1 MSDVLDARFRAKA
14 LRNGRAVHP
23 LLRAHRARVRAAFV
37 VSRGFG
43 LPTFFSC
50 FFSVFSPVF
59 AVFVLDQ
66 VLLEGEVVLPTLS
79 IKCFFCRFLSRIPH
93 AHLFSLF

>member
-50 FFSVFSPVF
+50 FFSLCFPLF
-59 AVFVLDQ
+59 
-66 VLLEGEVVLPTLS
+66 LL
-79 IKCFFCRFLSRIPH
+79 FLFWTKSY
-93 AHLFSLF
+93 